1 MARYKKFQMMSSL
14 SWYKILILGEAKLI
28 CLSTGPTD
36 PILSK
41 SKNII
46 LQSFSLSIIS
56 KFSDFLQK
64 KKKKQVKESWVKSR
78 VLLTRLRWH
87 VDYVNVRKVKRHDD
101 VTHFFISIV
110 LLWIIMSFFYFG
122 QLNKCLVLSDNTLMP
137 FKC

>member
-1 MARYKKFQMMSSL
+1 MSSL

-56 KFSDFLQK
+56 KFSAFWQK
-64 KKKKQVKESWVKSR
+64 KKKNKSK
-78 VLLTRLRWH
+78 
-87 VDYVNVRKVKRHDD
+87 KVGSNQECYLPD
-101 VTHFFISIV
+101 
-110 LLWIIMSFFYFG
+110 
-122 QLNKCLVLSDNTLMP
+122 
-137 FKC
+137 

>member
-1 MARYKKFQMMSSL
+1 MSSL

-56 KFSDFLQK
+56 KFSAFWQK
-64 KKKKQVKESWVKSR
+64 KKKKTSQRKLGQIKSVTYPTKMTCWLCQCQEGKE
-78 VLLTRLRWH
+78 
-87 VDYVNVRKVKRHDD
+87 
-101 VTHFFISIV
+101 
-110 LLWIIMSFFYFG
+110 
-122 QLNKCLVLSDNTLMP
+122 TLMMLLI
-137 FKC
+137 FLSALFYYEL